1 MDTARAVTPPTP
13 AARPARERRAP
24 DIAVH
29 DHGSIVL
36 LRATSAAGQAWLAWW
51 VSRDGVPPFPSGT
64 RLVEPRCVPS
74 IVDRATR
81 AGLVVAARG

>member
-1 MDTARAVTPPTP
+1 MDTAPAVKLPTP
-13 AARPARERRAP
+13 AAQPHRELRPP

-36 LRATSAAGQAWLAWW
+36 LRAASAAGKAWLEECG
-51 VSRDGVPPFPSGT
+51 SGDGVPPFPSGT
-64 RLVEPRCVPS
+64 RLVEPRVVQS

-81 AGLVVAARG
+81 AGLVVAAR

>member
-1 MDTARAVTPPTP
+1 MDPAPAGKPPTP
-13 AARPARERRAP
+13 AAQSHRDRSAP

-36 LRATSAAGQAWLAWW
+36 LRAASAAGKAWLEGGG
-51 VSRDGVPPFPSGT
+51 SGDGVPPFPSGT
-64 RLVEPRCVPS
+64 RLVEPRGVQS

-81 AGLVVAARG
+81 AGLVVAER

>member
-1 MDTARAVTPPTP
+1 MDTAPAVKPPTP
-13 AARPARERRAP
+13 AAQPHRDRSAL

-36 LRATSAAGQAWLAWW
+36 LRAASAAGKAWLEGCG
-51 VSRDGVPPFPSGT
+51 SGDGVPPFPSGT
-64 RLVEPRCVPS
+64 RLVEPRFVQS

-81 AGLVVAARG
+81 AGLVVAAR

>member
-1 MDTARAVTPPTP
+1 MDTAPAGTPPTP
-13 AARPARERRAP
+13 AAQPPRVRRAP

-36 LRATSAAGQAWLAWW
+36 LRAASAAGKAWLAWCG
-51 VSRDGVPPFPSGT
+51 SRDGLPPFPSGT
-64 RLVEPRCVPS
+64 RLVEPRVVQS

-81 AGLVVAARG
+81 AGLVVAAR

>member
-1 MDTARAVTPPTP
+1 MDTAPAVKLPTP
-13 AARPARERRAP
+13 AARPHRERRAP

-36 LRATSAAGQAWLAWW
+36 LRAASAAGKAWLEGLG
-51 VSRDGVPPFPSGT
+51 SRDGVQPFPSGT
-64 RLVEPRCVPS
+64 RLVEPGVVPS

-81 AGLVVAARG
+81 AGLLVAAR